1 MQLGAIGFV
10 LCFSMLIWKF
20 YYNQIIFSREPSVV
34 SYPKI
39 EQAILPKKRVLTLH
53 TLASRHSSSFAM
65 TSYMEFLYFPNWY
78 QAEKHGWVD
87 FNFAS
92 FHPQIVRFRPEYLK
106 HLPSRSAE
114 LEGIAALTNCMEYD
128 YLLMKSEENVQ
139 LLSEQ
144 LATNKNCRSFKLVAQ
159 EQDWMLYKNSQEIN
173 RK

>member
-1 MQLGAIGFV
+1 
-10 LCFSMLIWKF
+10 
-20 YYNQIIFSREPSVV
+20 
-34 SYPKI
+34 
-39 EQAILPKKRVLTLH
+39 
-53 TLASRHSSSFAM
+53 M

-128 YLLMKSEENVQ
+128 YLLMKSEGDVQ
-139 LLSEQ
+139 TLSNN
-144 LATNKNCRSFKLVAQ
+144 LVANPYCYSFKLSAQ
-159 EQDWMLYKNSQEIN
+159 SGDWFLFRNLHNIKED
-173 RK
+173 